1 MPTVMERSD
10 RVIHA
15 ALLNPF
21 DVHLYH
27 LINGL
32 AGKNKLLDDVMIFFA
47 KDALELYAALFIAY
61 WFALPKEDLRSRN
74 QLAVAGLSGVL
85 ALVLNVVISHFIW
98 FRPRPFVVFPKGTYT
113 ELIPHPADAS
123 FPSDHSAGSWGFAG
137 GSWGRTPRWIW
148 LPFTVIAVL
157 VMIARVFVG
166 VHYPTDVI
174 GGMAVGLVASAVVRP
189 LASRIMPI
197 TRLVAKPFGYG
208 KATEEAQ
215 RAGRTSRG

>member
-1 MPTVMERSD
+1 M
-10 RVIHA
+10 IHA

-21 DVHLYH
+21 EVHVYH

-32 AGKNKLLDDVMIFFA
+32 AGKSKLLDDVMIFFA

-74 QLAVAGLSGVL
+74 QLAVAGFSGIL
-85 ALVLNVVISHFIW
+85 ALVLNVVISHVLW
-98 FRPRPFVVFPKGTYT
+98 FRPRPFVVLPKGTYT
-113 ELIPHPADAS
+113 QLIPHPADAS

-137 GSWGRTPRWIW
+137 GSWGRTPKWISV
-148 LPFTVIAVL
+148 PFTVIAVL

-174 GGMAVGLVASAVVRP
+174 GGMAVGLLASAAVRP
-189 LASRIMPI
+189 LASRMMPL
-197 TRLVAKPFGYG
+197 TRMVAKPFGYG
-208 KATEEAQ
+208 KSPEPAR
-215 RAGRTSRG
+215 RAERTSRG